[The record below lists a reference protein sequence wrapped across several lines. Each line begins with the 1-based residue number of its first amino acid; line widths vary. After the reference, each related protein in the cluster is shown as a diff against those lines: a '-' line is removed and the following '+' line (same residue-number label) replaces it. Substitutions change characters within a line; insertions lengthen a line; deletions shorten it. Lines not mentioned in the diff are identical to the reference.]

1 MSQLPARRTLVFLLI
16 LVSLASLTMSGCD
29 EAGAGGSGTTEP
41 SADPGPFLHGEGVHP
56 ESPAIIGW
64 ATGLGPEP
72 APGGYQPGVG
82 AEAYTDPERALGPA
96 SGVSTDVLVLGDGGR
111 VTLTFASPIINAP
124 EYADF
129 AVYENGIADPNAG
142 TVFAELAWV
151 AVASREN
158 ATDGEFARFP
168 ATTTRTEPV
177 GGYDTGLEQID
188 PADYSG
194 FAGIHPAGTGTA
206 FDLEELADHPR
217 VADGTVDLSA
227 IRYIRIIDVIGDGSQ
242 MDDSDPP
249 RPIYDPYPTYN
260 PDITG
265 NTAGFD
271 LDGVA
276 VLRNP

>member
-1 MSQLPARRTLVFLLI
+1 M
-16 LVSLASLTMSGCD
+16 SLAVLTMAGCD
-29 EAGAGGSGTTEP
+29 EAGASGGGATEP
-41 SADPGPFLHGEGVHP
+41 PGDPGPFLHGEGVHRG
-56 ESPAIIGW
+56 SPAIIGW
-64 ATGLGPEP
+64 ATGLGS
-72 APGGYQPGVG
+72 GGYEPGVG

-96 SGVSTDVLVLGDGGR
+96 SGVSTDVLVLGDGGQ
-111 VTLTFASPIINAP
+111 VTLTFAAPIVNAP
-124 EYADF
+124 GYADF

-142 TVFAELAWV
+142 TVFAELGWV

-158 ATDGEFARFP
+158 ATDQEFARFP

-188 PADYSG
+188 PDQYSG

-206 FDLEELADHPR
+206 FDLQELAGHDL
-217 VADGTVDLSA
+217 VMDGVVDLSA
-227 IRYIRIIDVIGDGSQ
+227 IRYVRIIDVIGDGSQ
-242 MDDSDPP
+242 LDDSDPP
-249 RPIYDPYPTYN
+249 QPIYDPYPTYN

>member
-1 MSQLPARRTLVFLLI
+1 MQRCVPFLIIPLI
-16 LVSLASLTMSGCD
+16 LVLVGCD
-29 EAGAGGSGTTEP
+29 ITGAGGSGTTEP
-41 SADPGPFLHGEGVHP
+41 SANPGPFLHGEGVHR

-64 ATGLGPEP
+64 ATGLGPDP
-72 APGGYQPGVG
+72 NPGGYEPGVG

-111 VTLTFASPIINAP
+111 VTLTFAAPIVNAP
-124 EYADF
+124 GYADF
-129 AVYENGIADPNAG
+129 AVYENGIANTSAG
-142 TVFAELAWV
+142 TLYAELAWV

-158 ATDGEFARFP
+158 ATDQEFARFP

-177 GGYDTGLEQID
+177 GSFEQID
-188 PADYSG
+188 PNQYRG
-194 FAGIHPAGTGTA
+194 FAGLHPAGTGTT
-206 FDLEELADHPR
+206 FDLQELAGHEL
-217 VADGTVDLSA
+217 VQNGTVDLTA
-227 IRYIRIIDVIGDGSQ
+227 IRYIRIIDVVSDESDEHESL
-242 MDDSDPP
+242 DDSDPP

-260 PDITG
+260 PDLSPDG

>member
-1 MSQLPARRTLVFLLI
+1 MQRYAPLLI
-16 LVSLASLTMSGCD
+16 IPLILLLVGCD
-29 EAGAGGSGTTEP
+29 ITGAGGSGTTEP
-41 SADPGPFLHGEGVHP
+41 SEDPGPFLHGEGVHRG
-56 ESPAIIGW
+56 SPAIIGW

-96 SGVSTDVLVLGDGGR
+96 TGVSTDVLVLGDGGR
-111 VTLTFASPIINAP
+111 VTLTFASPIVNAP
-124 EYADF
+124 GYADF
-129 AVYENGIADPNAG
+129 AVYENGIANAAAG
-142 TVFAELAWV
+142 TVYAELAWV
-151 AVASREN
+151 AVASQEN
-158 ATDGEFARFP
+158 AADDEFARFP

-177 GGYDTGLEQID
+177 GSFEQID
-188 PADYSG
+188 PDQYSG
-194 FAGIHPAGTGTA
+194 FAGVHPAGTGTA
-206 FDLEELADHPR
+206 FDLEELAGHEL
-217 VADGTVDLSA
+217 VQNGTVDLSA

>member
-1 MSQLPARRTLVFLLI
+1 MSPLSIRQALVCLLI
-16 LVSLASLTMSGCD
+16 LVSLTVLTVAGCD
-29 EAGAGGSGTTEP
+29 EAGAGGSGTTQP
-41 SADPGPFLHGEGVHP
+41 SEDPGPFLHGEGVLRG
-56 ESPAIIGW
+56 SPAIIGW
-64 ATGLGPEP
+64 ATALG
-72 APGGYQPGVG
+72 PGGYEPGVG
-82 AEAYTDPERALGPA
+82 AEAYTDPERALGSA

-111 VTLTFASPIINAP
+111 VTLAFSAPIVNAP
-124 EYADF
+124 GYADF
-129 AVYENGIADPNAG
+129 AVYENGIADPNTG

-158 ATDGEFARFP
+158 ATDDQFARFP

-194 FAGIHPAGTGTA
+194 FAGTHPAGTGTA
-206 FDLEELADHPR
+206 FNLQELADHPR
-217 VADGTVDLSA
+217 VANGTVDLSA
-227 IRYIRIIDVIGDGSQ
+227 IRYIRIVDVIGDGSEL
-242 MDDSDPP
+242 DDSVPA

-260 PDITG
+260 PDLSPDG

-276 VLRNP
+276 VLENP